1 MYNVNDYGLNMVM
14 IKLTWKVLRLDHI
27 GNLSIFSSLFTYK
40 RTVINCINLKKVVW
54 FILHISRLQF
64 NRLRHKS
71 MNRRTLRISFLLPI
85 KYSLGRNTLNHLSR
99 LQPDKCRVKFMVSL
113 RERRV
118 KLAPNCREWNVTA
131 FGRLKSR
138 GRCMWVYVYVYSGM
152 MGENQAKLISIH
164 LSWFVCVAEAIYHS
178 I

>member
-1 MYNVNDYGLNMVM
+1 M

-71 MNRRTLRISFLLPI
+71 MNRRRTLRISFLLPI

-99 LQPDKCRVKFMVSL
+99 LQPDKCLVKFMVSL